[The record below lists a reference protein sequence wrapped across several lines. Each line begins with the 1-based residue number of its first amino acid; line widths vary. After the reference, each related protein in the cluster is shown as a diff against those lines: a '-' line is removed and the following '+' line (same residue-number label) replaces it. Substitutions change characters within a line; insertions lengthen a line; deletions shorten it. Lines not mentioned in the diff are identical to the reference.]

1 MTTYRTCRGCV
12 LSGKPCETRDV
23 LKTALKG
30 LGITSV
36 KWNCK
41 VREARIKIGDPVWVE
56 TVAATDEFDDEGMP
70 YRGEFPAYAIDDH
83 GSKFCVFIDEG
94 AEDRHGEDLKF
105 KAGNNRGFCMI
116 PISRI
121 SARES
126 DRQEI
131 CKSCSW
137 PAYKG
142 HQSGWMCNP

>member
-12 LSGKPCETRDV
+12 LSGKPCETRQA
-23 LKTALKG
+23 LATALKG

-41 VREARIKIGDPVWVE
+41 MRETRIKIGDPVWID
-56 TVAATDEFDDEGMP
+56 TVASRTEVDDNGYP
-70 YRGEFPAYAIDDH
+70 YRGEFPGFAIEDL
-83 GSKFCVFIDEG
+83 GSKLLVFIEPKSP
-94 AEDRHGEDLKF
+94 DRNDEDLLF
-105 KAGNNRGFCMI
+105 DPGESNGFCKI
-116 PISRI
+116 PLSRI
-121 SARES
+121 TAREA